1 MAKEQNEQQVESLY
15 DFLQEPPREKEI
27 EVPQFPGQKFKISR
41 MTKSE
46 SDKSI
51 FSKLSIKDGSLS
63 GSFMPQIVIDHLVFP
78 NLKNAEFLTKRGYAT
93 PEDALNSIFLID
105 TIEMI
110 YKEIRDF
117 SNAGESIQE
126 AVSTVKNY

>member
-1 MAKEQNEQQVESLY
+1 MNQINP
-15 DFLQEPPREKEI
+15 F
-27 EVPQFPGQKFKISR
+27 
-41 MTKSE
+41 
-46 SDKSI
+46 

-126 AVSTVKNY
+126 AVSTVKNS

>member
-27 EVPQFPGQKFKISR
+27 EVPQFPGQKLKISR

-51 FSKLSIKDGSLS
+51 FFKT
-63 GSFMPQIVIDHLVFP
+63 ID
-78 NLKNAEFLTKRGYAT
+78 
-93 PEDALNSIFLID
+93 
-105 TIEMI
+105 
-110 YKEIRDF
+110 
-117 SNAGESIQE
+117 
-126 AVSTVKNY
+126 